1 MQKIKC
7 ALIGSGNIG
16 TDLIYKI
23 QRSPVLEPVWM
34 VGIDPQ
40 SEGLQRARD
49 MGLKTTADGVD
60 GLLPHVAADGIQIA
74 FDATSAY
81 VHAENSRKLN
91 ELGVLMIDL
100 TPAAIG
106 PLCVPPVNLREHADG
121 LAPGRSQAGPT
132 PSGGSGPGAAG
143 EHGGLLTEM
152 NVNMISCAGQATIPI
167 VNAVS
172 RVQPVA
178 YAEIV
183 ASLASKSVGPG
194 TRANLDEFTYTT
206 SNAIEKVGGARK
218 GKALAI
224 INPAEPPMIM
234 RNTIQCLCDDEPDQA
249 RITESILAM
258 IKEVQK
264 YVPGYKLV
272 NGPLFDGKR
281 IAVFMQV
288 AGLGDYLPTY
298 AGNLDIMTAAA
309 CRTAEMFAQEILS
322 GAITLKPTTAS
333 VA

>member
-1 MQKIKC
+1 MKKIRC

-23 QRSPVLEPVWM
+23 MRSPVLEPVWM
-34 VGIDPQ
+34 VGIDPN
-40 SEGLQRARD
+40 SEGLARARE

-60 GLLPHVAADGIQIA
+60 GLLPHVLEDNIQIA

-91 ELGVLMIDL
+91 ELGVMMIDL

-106 PLCVPPVNLREHADG
+106 PLCVPPVNLREHAD
-121 LAPGRSQAGPT
+121 RV
-132 PSGGSGPGAAG
+132 
-143 EHGGLLTEM
+143 EM

-167 VNAVS
+167 VYAVS
-172 RVQPVA
+172 SVQGVE

-206 SNAIEKVGGARK
+206 SNAIQAVGGAKK

-224 INPAEPPMIM
+224 INPAEPPLIM
-234 RNTIQCLCDDEPDQA
+234 RNTIYCLTEDEPDHA
-249 RITESILAM
+249 RITESILKM
-258 IKEVQK
+258 IGEVQK
-264 YVPGYKLV
+264 YVPGYRLV
-272 NGPLFDGKR
+272 NGPIYEGNKVS
-281 IAVFMQV
+281 VFMEV
-288 AGLGDYLPTY
+288 AGLGDYLPKY

-309 CRTAEMFAQEILS
+309 TRTAEMFAEEILA
-322 GAITLKPTTAS
+322 GKIQLKATEA
-333 VA
+333 A

>member
-1 MQKIKC
+1 MKKIKC

-34 VGIDPQ
+34 VGIDPE
-40 SEGLQRARD
+40 SEGLKRARD

-60 GLLPHVAADGIQIA
+60 GLLPHVLADGIQIA

-91 ELGVLMIDL
+91 ELGVLMVDL

-106 PLCVPPVNLREHADG
+106 PLCVPPVNLKE
-121 LAPGRSQAGPT
+121 LA
-132 PSGGSGPGAAG
+132 
-143 EHGGLLTEM
+143 EKEVM

-167 VNAVS
+167 VHAVS
-172 RVQPVA
+172 RIQPVG

-183 ASLASKSVGPG
+183 ASLASKSIGPG

-234 RNTIQCLCDDEPDQA
+234 RNTIQCLCDEEPDQA
-249 RITESILAM
+249 RITESIMAM
-258 IKEVQK
+258 ITEVQK

-281 IAVFMQV
+281 VAVFMQV

-322 GAITLKPTTAS
+322 GAITLKPTRTPTQTAT
-333 VA
+333 AAAAT